1 MSGYYQ
7 KYLKYKSKYLEI
19 QQNQRGGAGIS
30 QPIKDLVAKVIERI
44 EPNSIVNKTGDVRK
58 KPELVEYINSAI
70 ANSGKNL
77 SGGIITNDR
86 EKELEE
92 KNTSRNIEQFNEV
105 AREIGK
111 TVRPVYVY
119 ATVGSSSAQGLFPGL
134 TDAVK
139 IEQIKAIPNINL
151 REYGAV
157 NASTA
162 SFDDLK
168 EKIRAYLT
176 ALVQASKIITGSE
189 SAEDNWIIVSN
200 AIGHQVKG
208 DKTGP
213 YFIEAWKEGAVDKMK
228 DDSPFGKALCEVVK
242 ETGENSG
249 IHAYIINRKKKE
261 IKGAHAEE
269 SLYEM
274 ADRTIAYDW
283 SNKQLVKYVKT
294 DGVVSRGE
302 TIQLDS
308 ITVTY
313 NSSDADLIKLLA

>member
-1 MSGYYQ
+1 MSDYYQ
-7 KYLKYKSKYLEI
+7 KYLKYKSKYLEV
-19 QQNQRGGAGIS
+19 QKNQKGGAGIS

-70 ANSGKNL
+70 TNSGKNL
-77 SGGIITNDR
+77 IGGIITNEK

-111 TVRPVYVY
+111 AVRPVYVY

-151 REYGAV
+151 REYGAL
-157 NASTA
+157 NSASVSTEE
-162 SFDDLK
+162 LK
-168 EKIRAYLT
+168 AKIRAYLT
-176 ALVQASKIITGSE
+176 ALLQASKIITGSE
-189 SAEDNWIIVSN
+189 SVDDNWIIVSN

-213 YFIEAWKEGAVDKMK
+213 YSINIWEEGSGDLMK
-228 DDSPFGKALCEVVK
+228 DDSPFGKALCEIAK
-242 ETGENSG
+242 ELG
-249 IHAYIINRKKKE
+249 IRGYLINRKKKE

-313 NSSDADLIKLLA
+313 NSSDADLIKLLG